1 MAREK
6 YDAEKASSVG
16 SNNHAQLLYSSLE
29 QYNREQKRARRPSVL
44 LAALIF
50 LFLSSAG
57 GISLAVVLMLQPVEI
72 QAACIARDLILFAAS
87 LALLYICLH
96 IRGARKDYRRRG
108 PGPPQIY
115 GEYLHASALI
125 VERLGIA
132 VWVAALVAT
141 AVMIAKAV
149 PLRGLAG
156 VTPYLNL
163 AICIG
168 AIPSFIII
176 SACIE
181 SNPTPFATTGLSS
194 SSFLTCRVSEFG
206 DDLNADLSVSR
217 RASLQ
222 RKESK
227 SDSILTV
234 PTADFFKLGDP
245 QIATAAAAAKHPDP
259 LEIATN
265 DLPYDR
271 TELMA
276 NSPIGANY
284 NVPYNVPV
292 VMNTMPLPSP
302 TPPVPNLPPSLSKS
316 PPKPVYIP
324 GGWKNE
330 WNHAAEQIG
339 VSNIPDGTTLN
350 PHMSAAQHAGDY
362 FSANASESGGS
373 SRSSTPSNGSR
384 HRVTPSTSIASSAQR
399 SRLST
404 VRYAAQPEI
413 AVRQEIRVIR
423 NPNYSPP
430 KDSNNSPERE
440 VIKMPEPVVVAGSTP
455 RPQSTNAA
463 TTTAAA
469 AAEQPQS
476 TTLKRQPSNF
486 SRPLPSKGSE
496 ADSGVEMKL
505 PGMGEQEEEI
515 PRTSGG
521 EEMR

>member
-1 MAREK
+1 MARNK
-6 YDAEKASSVG
+6 YDEEKTWSAG
-16 SNNHAQLLYSSLE
+16 DDNHAQLLYRSLE
-29 QYNREQKRARRPSVL
+29 QYNEEQKRTRRPSVL
-44 LAALIF
+44 LGALIF

-57 GISLAVVLMLQPVEI
+57 GIALAVVLMLQPVEI

-87 LALLYICLH
+87 LGLLYLCLH

-149 PLRGLAG
+149 PLGGLAG
-156 VTPYLNL
+156 MAPYLNL

-206 DDLNADLSVSR
+206 DDLSAESSVSR

-234 PTADFFKLGDP
+234 PTAEIFKLGNSQP
-245 QIATAAAAAKHPDP
+245 AAAPAKNPDH
-259 LEIATN
+259 LTITTK
-265 DLPYDR
+265 DLPDDR

-276 NSPIGANY
+276 NSPVGASY
-284 NVPYNVPV
+284 NMPM
-292 VMNTMPLPSP
+292 VMNTMPLSP
-302 TPPVPNLPPSLSKS
+302 APPMPNLPPSLSKS

-330 WNHAAEQIG
+330 WNHVAEQVG
-339 VSNIPDGTTLN
+339 VSKLPNGPTHNQN
-350 PHMSAAQHAGDY
+350 PGHTGQMSAN
-362 FSANASESGGS
+362 SSESGGS
-373 SRSSTPSNGSR
+373 SQSSGNR

-430 KDSNNSPERE
+430 AVLGGGGGGGKDAERE
-440 VIKMPEPVVVAGSTP
+440 AAAAAAAAMIKPPEPVVVAGSAA
-455 RPQSTNAA
+455 RAQDSTAATATATAA
-463 TTTAAA
+463 TT
-469 AAEQPQS
+469 ELQPQPQPP
-476 TTLKRQPSNF
+476 TLKRQPSNF
-486 SRPLPSKGSE
+486 SRPLPPSRGSE
-496 ADSGVEMKL
+496 ADSGVEMRL
-505 PGMGEQEEEI
+505 PGLGDQEM
-515 PRTSGG
+515 PR
-521 EEMR
+521 R